1 MANILLNMFENSIPV
16 SVIIMILI
24 LLRGILNKRYTAKWQ
39 YWVWV
44 VITIRLLVPFDIS
57 IPNFTAPV
65 SVTVP
70 NPVVYER
77 VKQDIGEENPY
88 VSDDIESEQNYAD
101 AEQYV
106 GADIIGTENAGNAV
120 EESNPSAVPQN
131 STDKNE
137 NVVIKNENSIYRQN
151 IFGFIDD
158 FLTRSSIK
166 AGDVLL
172 FVWVCGSCLLF
183 AVRLGGYFI
192 AASVLR
198 RSCSPF
204 AVDLSDSKAKLNIDA
219 EIDVYSSPMVT
230 TPVLSGIFSPTIVV
244 PEDSTDDI
252 YLQIALYHELV
263 HYKRCDIAL
272 KLMLFVATC
281 LYWYNPFVWLMNS
294 MAMEDIEYTC
304 DETVY
309 KSMNENGKALYGES
323 ILKFA
328 AKKKEELLYSTSFS
342 NDKKTLAQRLKNIFA
357 KNKKRS
363 GIAALCFIVLLSVAG
378 GFLISVNMQQADTP
392 LVETLVEIG
401 PEDTAAIELIKLY
414 ENCSE
419 GKNYDMHEFNE
430 VLSNRD
436 SAMYYK
442 INPYIFAY
450 LSKNKVPYD
459 LDEAYVIM
467 DGDYPALL
475 NTFFETAH
483 EVVDDDVYRNTVQIF
498 NTYDHNPYS
507 MPYGTSLVSV
517 GKINSANGDVI
528 YSFERRHNNEVIGYV
543 DYTLVPYT
551 VKNVPDILDSLLTAG
566 DTFWKIKTV
575 KGVADI
581 RGGEE
586 KIVYISTP
594 QELAEMSEDYA
605 VNGNLYRNYTY
616 ILTNDIDM
624 EGVDFKPIGCN
635 TAESNDDRDITV
647 DGFCSVFDGR
657 GYTIKNITFDYDNMN
672 HKLNK
677 LAPFAIISEYGT
689 VKNLN
694 IENINIR
701 ISPSTYGVEAAGFA
715 CGVSGVVENCYTQG
729 RIEAGGSGAGGFAYG
744 AEGKN
749 TTIIRNCSAD
759 VELYGLWNVAGF
771 ITSSYVDYLH
781 REVPV
786 KIISCSSYGSVTGR
800 EYAGMPSYDYIG
812 QIAGFV
818 SGASNTVFEN
828 CHLSTP
834 IYLEGNAKFV
844 GSFVANTDENTV
856 YNNCTYNPV
865 TSSTYPLI
873 GLLNWQKAGDYSK
886 DSFTTSTT
894 AQDGM

>member
-1 MANILLNMFENSIPV
+1 MANILLNMFENSIPIT
-16 SVIIMILI
+16 VIIMLLI

-44 VITIRLLVPFDIS
+44 VIAIRLLVPFDIS
-57 IPNFTAPV
+57 MPNFTAPV

-77 VKQDIGEENPY
+77 EKQDTNAENPY
-88 VSDDIESEQNYAD
+88 VSDDTDTEQNSAD
-101 AEQYV
+101 AEQSAS
-106 GADIIGTENAGNAV
+106 ADVIGTENAENT
-120 EESNPSAVPQN
+120 EHNNNPSAVTEN
-131 STDKNE
+131 SADKNE
-137 NVVIKNENSIYRQN
+137 NIVIKNENSLYKQN
-151 IFGFIDD
+151 IFGFMDN
-158 FLTRSSIK
+158 FLARSSIK
-166 AGDVLL
+166 AADVLL

-192 AASVLR
+192 AAAEFK
-198 RSCSPF
+198 RSCRPF
-204 AVDLSDSKAKLNIDA
+204 AVDLSDAKAKLNIDA
-219 EIDVYSSPMVT
+219 DIDVYSSPIVT
-230 TPVLSGIFSPTIVV
+230 TPVLQGIFAPTIVV
-244 PEDSTDDI
+244 PEDSVDDI

-272 KLMLFVATC
+272 KLMLFVVTC
-281 LYWYNPFVWLMNS
+281 IYWYNPFVWLMNS

-342 NDKKTLAQRLKNIFA
+342 NDKKTISQRLKNIFA
-357 KNKKRS
+357 KNKKHN
-363 GIAALCFIVLLSVAG
+363 GIIALCLVVLLSVAG
-378 GFLISVNMQQADTP
+378 GLLISVNMEQADTP
-392 LVETLVEIG
+392 IVETLVEIG
-401 PEDTAAIELIKLY
+401 PEDTAVIELIKLY

-419 GKNYDMHEFNE
+419 GKNYDMYEFNE

-459 LDEAYVIM
+459 LDETYVVM
-467 DGDYPALL
+467 DNDYPALL
-475 NTFFETAH
+475 NTFFETSH
-483 EVVDDDVYRNTVQIF
+483 EVVDDDVYNNTVHIF

-507 MPYGTSLVSV
+507 MPYGTSLASL

-528 YSFERRHNNEVIGYV
+528 YSFERRHNSEVIGYV
-543 DYTLVPYT
+543 DYTLAPYT
-551 VKNVPDILDSLLTAG
+551 VKNVPDILDSLLTEG
-566 DTFWKIKTV
+566 DTFWRIKTV

-586 KIVYISTP
+586 KIVYISTA

-605 VNGNLYRNYTY
+605 VNGNQYRNYTY

-624 EGVDFKPIGCN
+624 AGVDFKPIGRN

-657 GYTIKNITFDYDNMN
+657 GYTIKNITFDYDGMN
-672 HKLNK
+672 HKLDK

-694 IENINIR
+694 IENISIKM
-701 ISPSTYGVEAAGFA
+701 SPSTYGVEAAGFA
-715 CGVSGVVENCYTQG
+715 CGVSGVVENCHTQG
-729 RIEAGGSGAGGFAYG
+729 KIEAGGSGAGGFAYG
-744 AEGKN
+744 AQGKN
-749 TTIIRNCSAD
+749 TTIIRNCTAD

-771 ITSSYVDYLH
+771 ITSSFVDYLH

-786 KIISCSSYGSVTGR
+786 KIINCSSYGSVTGR

-818 SGASNTVFEN
+818 AGVSNTVFEN

-834 IYLEGNAKFV
+834 VYLEGNAKFV
-844 GSFVANTDENTV
+844 GSFVANTDETTV
-856 YNNCTYNPV
+856 FKDCTYTPA

-886 DSFTTSTT
+886 DSFTPGT
-894 AQDGM
+894 APSEGI

>member
-16 SVIIMILI
+16 SVIIMLLI

-57 IPNFTAPV
+57 IPDFTAPV

-101 AEQYV
+101 AELSI
-106 GADIIGTENAGNAV
+106 GSDIIGAENAGYDN
-120 EESNPSAVPQN
+120 NPSAAPQN

-137 NVVIKNENSIYRQN
+137 NVVIKNENSIYKQN

-158 FLTRSSIK
+158 FMTRSSIK
-166 AGDVLL
+166 EGDVLL

-219 EIDVYSSPMVT
+219 DIDVYCSPMVT

-244 PEDSTDDI
+244 PENSTDDI

-272 KLMLFVATC
+272 KLMLFVVTC
-281 LYWYNPFVWLMNS
+281 IYWYNPFVWLMNS

-309 KSMNENGKALYGES
+309 KSMNEKGKALYGES

-342 NDKKTLAQRLKNIFA
+342 NDKKTITQRLKNIFA

-363 GIAALCFIVLLSVAG
+363 GIAALCFITLLSVAG
-378 GFLISVNMQQADTP
+378 GLFISVNMQQADTP

-605 VNGNLYRNYTY
+605 VNGNQYRNYTY

-624 EGVDFKPIGCN
+624 EGVDFKPIGRN

-701 ISPSTYGVEAAGFA
+701 ISPSTYGVESAGFA

-771 ITSSYVDYLH
+771 ITGSFVDY
-781 REVPV
+781 RYKEVPV
-786 KIISCSSYGSVTGR
+786 KVISCSSYGSVTGR
-800 EYAGMPSYDYIG
+800 EYASMPSYDYIG

-818 SGASNTVFEN
+818 SNVSDTVFEN

-834 IYLEGNAKFV
+834 VYLEGNAKFV

-856 YNNCTYNPV
+856 YNNCTYNPA

-873 GLLNWQKAGDYSK
+873 GLLNWQKAGDYSN
-886 DSFTTSTT
+886 DSFTPSTT